1 MVVEVVVV
9 VVVQVIFPSQGEKS
23 TSNVIELMFAITPVE
38 FNVWEMQFSSRRS
51 FKQVLYNFE
60 RRNIISHDLNMNNV

>member
-23 TSNVIELMFAITPVE
+23 TSNVKELMFAIISVE
-38 FNVWEMQFSSRRS
+38 SNV
-51 FKQVLYNFE
+51 
-60 RRNIISHDLNMNNV
+60 